1 MVSDAVSSSHG
12 RQEYGTAALAPEGLR
27 GAYRK
32 VAGRRE
38 AGPGRGGATPAGVRR
53 SSPDRRAI
61 GVGAVHGRAQERGVR
76 GIDRRPDRQRGRVPQ
91 RGVRVH
97 AALPRRGR
105 APLGAGIPLRSSA
118 GDRSGAG
125 YQAIPDQGP
134 RGHDQHGPHRDDEGR
149 SRVGGVGRDQDVE
162 LHRGCAQSQL
172 SVLTG
177 CASSPTV
184 DRLQPFEATMGMRSG
199 GLSALLVL
207 LVVSACGGGRRSV
220 LVPPRLD
227 LQPYGRLGLVTFTVE
242 NAKGSLHEFATERFA
257 EDLLAAQP
265 GTEVLELGTQDSLLR
280 RVGEK
285 ELGIAAAQ
293 ELGKQREVGAVFA
306 GHLKVTNPKG
316 TGGLAGLVTPHLEAT
331 VRVDLTV
338 RLLSTRS
345 GATLWRSSAWATERV
360 GHVAL
365 IGGQL
370 DFSAKDP
377 KEAYGPLV
385 NTLIRL
391 VTQDMRSTWTRQ

>member
-1 MVSDAVSSSHG
+1 
-12 RQEYGTAALAPEGLR
+12 
-27 GAYRK
+27 
-32 VAGRRE
+32 
-38 AGPGRGGATPAGVRR
+38 
-53 SSPDRRAI
+53 
-61 GVGAVHGRAQERGVR
+61 
-76 GIDRRPDRQRGRVPQ
+76 
-91 RGVRVH
+91 
-97 AALPRRGR
+97 
-105 APLGAGIPLRSSA
+105 
-118 GDRSGAG
+118 
-125 YQAIPDQGP
+125 
-134 RGHDQHGPHRDDEGR
+134 
-149 SRVGGVGRDQDVE
+149 
-162 LHRGCAQSQL
+162 
-172 SVLTG
+172 
-177 CASSPTV
+177 
-184 DRLQPFEATMGMRSG
+184 MGMRSG
-199 GLSALLVL
+199 GLSAVLVL
-207 LVVSACGGGRRSV
+207 LVASACGGGRRSV

-242 NAKGSLHEFATERFA
+242 NAKGSLHEFATERFS
-257 EDLLAAQP
+257 EDMLAAQP
-265 GTEVLELGTQDSLLR
+265 GIEVLELGTQDSLLQ

-331 VRVDLTV
+331 VRVDL
-338 RLLSTRS
+338 
-345 GATLWRSSAWATERV
+345 AWATERV

-391 VTQDMRSTWTRQ
+391 VTEDMRSTWTRQ